1 MQVEINIEL
10 TAEEWRRRYDRLKDV
25 NMRLKATVEKY
36 ERREGGR
43 ERGLGE
49 GGREG

>member
-36 ERREGGR
+36 GRR
-43 ERGLGE
+43 GE
-49 GGREG
+49 G